1 MLAELTALRQVVGG
15 DRAALEDK
23 KRLVSTMEAEGGRL
37 VGRLSNEITERQTG
51 ERRLLTE
58 LERLARVPRWVR
70 WLFGAA

>member
-1 MLAELTALRQVVGG
+1 
-15 DRAALEDK
+15 
-23 KRLVSTMEAEGGRL
+23 MEAEGGRL